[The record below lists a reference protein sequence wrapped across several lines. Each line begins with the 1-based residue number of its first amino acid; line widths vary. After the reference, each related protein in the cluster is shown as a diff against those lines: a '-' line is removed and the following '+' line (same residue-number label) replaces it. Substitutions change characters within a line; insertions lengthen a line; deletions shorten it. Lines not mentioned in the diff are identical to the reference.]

1 MAIDDSRPIPALT
14 PADIDRFWSKVDK
27 SPGNGPHGDCWLWV
41 GGKSDGYGAFYLN
54 GENFG
59 AHRVS
64 LLIKTGEDPREY
76 RSCHTC
82 DFPPCVNPEH
92 LFKGTDTDNRR
103 DAINKGRAVYATGEH
118 HGTATHPKAFL
129 SVKGHRNP
137 SAKLTQ
143 EQVKNARQMLS
154 GGMSQQSVAD
164 FFGVH
169 QMTISRVFRH
179 KTYFV

>member
-103 DAINKGRAVYATGEH
+103 DAINKA
-118 HGTATHPKAFL
+118 L
-129 SVKGHRNP
+129 SMASKGDVVVIAGKGHEKYQIIKERSIP
-137 SAKLTQ
+137 FDDCA
-143 EQVKNARQMLS
+143 VAR
-154 GGMSQQSVAD
+154 SVLKK
-164 FFGVH
+164 
-169 QMTISRVFRH
+169 II
-179 KTYFV
+179 